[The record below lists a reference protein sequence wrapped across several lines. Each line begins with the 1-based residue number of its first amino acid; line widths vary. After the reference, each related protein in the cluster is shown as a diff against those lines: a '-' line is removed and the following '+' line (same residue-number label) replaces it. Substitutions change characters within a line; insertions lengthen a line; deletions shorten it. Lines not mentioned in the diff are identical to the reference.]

1 MTRHPLAVPRRAF
14 IQTVT
19 GSALTGSAFLT
30 NSCASAEKSQS
41 CSNLKAETVLDRL
54 WVWSHPAGSH
64 NTYQLKQASRMTP
77 AEGAFYLGVPNIL
90 LIRYDYEQPYPL
102 EQYLI
107 SFRPLDRVVVSIVGA
122 GGLSNREEELD
133 TVMQMADC
141 YPNLCGVIMD
151 DFFHPP
157 DAVGRIATFTPEE
170 LAAFRGRL
178 TMAKHPLDLWAVLY
192 NHQLD
197 FPVQNHLEHCDI
209 IAFWTWL
216 GSDIIH
222 LQQNFERLERVAPN
236 KRIVLGC
243 YIFDYGE
250 NHEMPINRMEH
261 QCELGLQW
269 LQEGRIEGMIF
280 LATNVFD
287 VGLESVE
294 WTRQWIET
302 VGKQRL

>member
-1 MTRHPLAVPRRAF
+1 MKQNPYTIPRRDF
-14 IQTVT
+14 LQTAA
-19 GSALTGSAFLT
+19 GSALTGGAIFT
-30 NSCASAEKSQS
+30 GGCATGTTPSNRSQP
-41 CSNLKAETVLDRL
+41 NAKTVRDCL

-64 NTYQLKQASRMTP
+64 NTYKLKQPSRMTP
-77 AEGAFYLGVPNIL
+77 AEGAFYLDVPNIL

-102 EQYLI
+102 EQYLL

-122 GGLSNREEELD
+122 GGLSNRNEEIE
-133 TVMQMADC
+133 TVLQLAER
-141 YPNLCGVIMD
+141 YPNLSGAIMD

-157 DAVGRIATFTPEE
+157 DAEGRVATFSAAE
-170 LAAFRGRL
+170 LADIHQQLNKPGN
-178 TMAKHPLDLWAVLY
+178 PLDLWAVLY
-192 NHQLD
+192 AHQMDL
-197 FPVQNHLEHCDI
+197 PVTNHLKHCDV

-216 GSDIIH
+216 GSDLKN
-222 LQQNFERLERVAPN
+222 LQQNFERLESKVPN

-250 NHEMPINRMEH
+250 NHEMPIDRMQH

-269 LQEGRIEGMIF
+269 LHEERIEGMIF

-287 VGLESVE
+287 VGLETVE
-294 WTRQWIET
+294 WTRQWIAK